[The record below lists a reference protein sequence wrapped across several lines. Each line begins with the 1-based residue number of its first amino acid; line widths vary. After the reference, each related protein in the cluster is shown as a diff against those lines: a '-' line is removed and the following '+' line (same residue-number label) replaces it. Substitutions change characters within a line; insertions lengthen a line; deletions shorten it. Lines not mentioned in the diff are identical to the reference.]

1 LESYQQ
7 REVSPEE
14 GEGFLMAE
22 SLAKIWLAKFMDTLP
37 KHELSG
43 ILREA
48 AIRGQLGKWTTAL
61 TFVVCSTCESVGWKA
76 AAKGNR
82 STLLPVAREE
92 YLALDVVAFEPA
104 GDRRW
109 RFPVAAIELENS
121 REDDRVAYSLWK
133 VLCTRADLRIVFCY
147 RKDSAEGNEL
157 VRHLSEQVAQ
167 AMGIQERTRIGGETM
182 LIVGSR
188 NEAATFPY
196 GFFKAWQFD
205 TNLGRFGR
213 A

>member
-1 LESYQQ
+1 M
-7 REVSPEE
+7 P
-14 GEGFLMAE
+14 E
-22 SLAKIWLAKFMDTLP
+22 SLASVWYGRFMDIVQ
-37 KHELSG
+37 KHESSAL
-43 ILREA
+43 LKDA

-61 TFVVCSTCESVGWKA
+61 TTVVCSTCESMGWKA

-92 YLALDVVAFEPA
+92 YLALDVVAFEPV

-109 RFPVAAIELENS
+109 RFPIAAIELENS
-121 REDDRVAYSLWK
+121 REDDRAAYSLWK

-147 RKDSAEGNEL
+147 RKDAAEGTTL

-167 AMGIQERTRIGGETM
+167 AMGIQERTRIGGETI

-188 NEAATFPY
+188 NESATFPY
-196 GFFKAWQFD
+196 GFFKEWQFD
-205 TNLGRFGR
+205 MNLGRFGR

>member
-1 LESYQQ
+1 M
-7 REVSPEE
+7 PD
-14 GEGFLMAE
+14 
-22 SLAKIWLAKFMDTLP
+22 SLANVWFGKFMDIVQ
-37 KHELSG
+37 KHESSTP
-43 ILREA
+43 LREA
-48 AIRGQLGKWTTAL
+48 AIREQLRKWTTAL
-61 TFVVCSTCESVGWKA
+61 TAVVCSTCDSMGWKA

-104 GDRRW
+104 RDRRW
-109 RFPVAAIELENS
+109 RFPIAAIELENS

-133 VLCTRADLRIVFCY
+133 VLCTRAELRIVFCY
-147 RKDSAEGNEL
+147 RRDSAEGNEL

-167 AMGIQERTRIGGETM
+167 SMGIQERTRIGGETM
-182 LIVGSR
+182 LVVGSK
-188 NEAATFPY
+188 NEAANFPY

>member
-1 LESYQQ
+1 
-7 REVSPEE
+7 
-14 GEGFLMAE
+14 MAD
-22 SLAKIWLAKFMDTLP
+22 SLASCWFDTFMDTVQ
-37 KHELSG
+37 HHRFSSELRQASMQG
-43 ILREA
+43 ALA
-48 AIRGQLGKWTTAL
+48 KWTAAL
-61 TFVVCSTCESVGWKA
+61 TGVVCSTCEMMGWKA

-147 RKDSAEGNEL
+147 RRDSAEGTTL
-157 VRHLSEQVAQ
+157 VRHLSEQVAA
-167 AMGIQERTRIGGETM
+167 AMGIQERTQIGGETM

-188 NEAATFPY
+188 DESATFPY
-196 GFFKAWQFD
+196 GFFKEWQFD
-205 TNLGRFGR
+205 KNLGRFGR